1 MQSPAPERNIKLVL
15 EYDGKAFYG
24 FQRQPNHLT
33 VQEVLESAL
42 SRLFNRPVK
51 IQAASGRTDT
61 GVHAEGQVVNF
72 RIASPLSCEAVQKAL
87 NGILPGAVAVRQAS
101 NVPEDFHAR
110 FSASGKTYEYRIWNS
125 RVRSPLLADKT
136 CHVTQPLDIAKMRK
150 AAAYLKGRHDFRS
163 FCAEDPSKKGDRNT
177 IRTIRRFTVGSKGSQ
192 ISIRIEA
199 DGFLYRMVRNLAGV
213 LVEAGSG
220 RITPLRV
227 KEILELKD
235 RRQAPKTMPPQGLT
249 LVSVIYSKNG
259 KKRSKRE

>member
-1 MQSPAPERNIKLVL
+1 MRAADSVRNIKLVL
-15 EYDGKAFYG
+15 EYDGSAFYG
-24 FQRQPNHLT
+24 FQRQPRHLS
-33 VQEVLESAL
+33 VQEVLESAI

-72 RIASPLSCEAVQKAL
+72 RIASPLSCDAIQKAL
-87 NGILPGAVAVRQAS
+87 NGILPASVAVLKVS
-101 NVPEDFHAR
+101 NVPESFHAR

-125 RVRSPLLADKT
+125 RVRSPLLAAKT
-136 CHVTQPLDIAKMRK
+136 CHVSQPLDIVKMRK
-150 AAAYLKGRHDFRS
+150 AAGYLKGRHDFRS

-177 IRTIRRFTVGSKGSQ
+177 IRTIRRLTVGSKGKQ
-192 ISIRIEA
+192 ISIRVEA

-220 RITPLRV
+220 RISPARV

-249 LVSVIYSKNG
+249 LVSVTYSRSGN
-259 KKRSKRE
+259 KRPQRD

>member
-1 MQSPAPERNIKLVL
+1 MLSPDPERNIKLVL
-15 EYDGKAFYG
+15 EYDGSAFYG

-72 RIASPLSCEAVQKAL
+72 RITSPLSCEAIQKAL
-87 NGILPGAVAVRQAS
+87 NGILPGSVAVRQAS
-101 NVPEDFHAR
+101 NAPEDFHAR

-125 RVRSPLLADKT
+125 RVRSPLLAGKT
-136 CHVTQPLDIAKMRK
+136 CHVTQPLDVSKMRK
-150 AAAYLKGRHDFRS
+150 AAGYLKGRHDFRS

-177 IRTIRRFTVGSKGSQ
+177 IRTIRRLTVGSKGKQ

-213 LVEAGSG
+213 LVEAGSD
-220 RITPLRV
+220 RISPLRV

-249 LVSVIYSKNG
+249 LVSVTYSKNG
-259 KKRSKRE
+259 KKRPKRD